1 MEIGNVYIV
10 KESSGQPRK
19 IKLLE
24 KTKET
29 YYIEFLDSPNKIK
42 DRILISDFKLKYK
55 VIETIGLE
63 IPFLNG
69 KSY

>member
-1 MEIGNVYIV
+1 MEIGNVYIIRDT
-10 KESSGQPRK
+10 SIGQPKK

-29 YYIEFLDSPNKIK
+29 YYIEFLDSPTKIK
-42 DRILISDFKLKYK
+42 NRILISDFKLKYK

-63 IPFLNG
+63 IPF
-69 KSY
+69 

>member
-29 YYIEFLDSPNKIK
+29 YYIEFLDLKHKPKKTYLIDNFNSDYKI
-42 DRILISDFKLKYK
+42 
-55 VIETIGLE
+55 IETFGLE
-63 IPFLNG
+63 IPF
-69 KSY
+69 